1 MPPLI
6 YADEPPQT
14 FKEVANYLKFAA
26 KRLEGF
32 AEALEQENIDIVS
45 VPMKTMVFDALG
57 SIEKWTS
64 AAQGAYLE
72 YKKTSGALGPSTS
85 GKGPRAGK
93 PSPGSGNF
101 RKASKK
107 RSRSNGKE

>member
-1 MPPLI
+1 MPTLI
-6 YADEPPQT
+6 YADEPPRT
-14 FKEVANYLKFAA
+14 FKEVANYLKNAA
-26 KRLEGF
+26 ARLEAFG
-32 AEALEQENIDIVS
+32 ETLKQEEIEFVS

-57 SIEKWTS
+57 AIEKWTC

-72 YKKTSGALGPSTS
+72 YKKTSGALGPSTA
-85 GKGPRAGK
+85 GKGPKAGK

-107 RSRSNGKE
+107 RSRSKGKE